1 MRLLVAILSLVV
13 VFATGCATSKGFAKR
28 GAKLEQAGMFE
39 EAAGMYFTA
48 LQKKRSNIDA
58 QIGLRNTGQLV
69 LNKRLQE
76 FVLQKALDKRRE
88 AISAWQAAESYQKRV
103 QNLGVALTIPEFYFA
118 DYETV
123 KREYIDGIYEQGLDL
138 MDNGEYKQAE
148 QLFSEIARLDPN
160 HNEAGDLAAVA
171 YAEPLYKQATA
182 AFNAERYREAH
193 EKYELV
199 RKRIPGYKDTDARI
213 KQALERGLFTIA
225 LLPFENGSGVT
236 GLDTRMNAYAL
247 EAMTSVDDPFLRVVD
262 RGNMELILEEQKLAL
277 SGIFNEETAASV
289 GQMLGAQALLTG
301 TVISYTTDRGS
312 PQRFNRDGFE
322 RFQVK
327 MINAE
332 GKEYFETRYNK
343 VSYNEFVRQNR
354 ASVKVQFRV
363 ISLST
368 GEILQSK
375 TIERDMVDVAKW
387 AEYGG
392 ATDNL
397 FPARGSNVSLNRAE
411 RSNMLALM
419 SANREPQAPDKL
431 TNGAFQQV
439 TGEMK
444 NEISALVKQIVK

>member
-1 MRLLVAILSLVV
+1 MRLLVAILTLAV

-58 QIGLRNTGQLV
+58 QIGMRNTGQLV

-76 FVLQKALDKRRE
+76 FVQQKTMGKKRD

-103 QNLGVALTIPEFYFA
+103 QSLGVGLTIPDFYLS

-123 KREYIDGIYEQGLDL
+123 KQEYIDEIYEQGLDL
-138 MDNGEYKQAE
+138 MDSGEYKQAE

-171 YAEPLYKQATA
+171 YAEPLYKQATT
-182 AFNAERYREAH
+182 AFNSERYREAY

-199 RKRIPGYKDTDARI
+199 RKRIPGYKDTEAKI
-213 KQALERGLFTIA
+213 TQSLERGLFTIA

-277 SGIFNEETAASV
+277 SGIFNQETAASV

-301 TVISYTTDRGS
+301 TVISYSTDRGS
-312 PQRFNRDGFE
+312 PQRFSRDGFE
-322 RFQVK
+322 RYQVK
-327 MINAE
+327 MLNAE

-343 VSYNEFVRQNR
+343 VTYNEFVRQNR

-375 TIERDMVDVAKW
+375 TIERDMVDAARW

-411 RSNMLALM
+411 RNSMMALF

>member
-1 MRLLVAILSLVV
+1 
-13 VFATGCATSKGFAKR
+13 
-28 GAKLEQAGMFE
+28 
-39 EAAGMYFTA
+39 
-48 LQKKRSNIDA
+48 
-58 QIGLRNTGQLV
+58 
-69 LNKRLQE
+69 
-76 FVLQKALDKRRE
+76 
-88 AISAWQAAESYQKRV
+88 
-103 QNLGVALTIPEFYFA
+103 
-118 DYETV
+118 
-123 KREYIDGIYEQGLDL
+123 
-138 MDNGEYKQAE
+138 MDSGEYKQAE

-171 YAEPLYKQATA
+171 YAEPLYKQATT
-182 AFNAERYREAH
+182 AFNSERYREAY

-199 RKRIPGYKDTDARI
+199 RKRIPGYKDAEAKI
-213 KQALERGLFTIA
+213 NQSLERGLFTIA

-277 SGIFNEETAASV
+277 SGIFNQETAASV

-301 TVISYTTDRGS
+301 TVISYSTDRGS
-312 PQRFNRDGFE
+312 PQRFSRDGFE
-322 RFQVK
+322 RYQVK
-327 MINAE
+327 MVNAE

-343 VSYNEFVRQNR
+343 VNYNEFVRQNR

-375 TIERDMVDVAKW
+375 TIERDMVDAARW

-411 RSNMLALM
+411 RNSMMALF